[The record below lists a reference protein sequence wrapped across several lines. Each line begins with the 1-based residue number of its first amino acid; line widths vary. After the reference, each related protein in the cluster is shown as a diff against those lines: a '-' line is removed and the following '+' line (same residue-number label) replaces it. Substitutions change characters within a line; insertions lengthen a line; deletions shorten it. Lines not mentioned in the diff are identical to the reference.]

1 MAPERAPSW
10 PRHRRIGERAP
21 QCLLGDFLDVG
32 VDGYA
37 DVVSLD
43 GLDRI
48 DGVHDL
54 AGRVDLDAFDA
65 AIALQVRFE
74 GLLHAILADDIARLV
89 GNAVCLP
96 LELFLRNRARIA
108 EHMRRQ
114 VVIGVGAH
122 GAGFRSARRE
132 TRWDAPRCMRLR
144 GHRHRG
150 RNAVSLR
157 PLRLRGGKRRD
168 GLVRNAQDIG
178 EAFQHQ
184 LVVLDVGTREHGESR
199 TVSHELHAVAIED
212 TSAWCDGRVLVD
224 AVALCLGRVL
234 GTGDDLHRPQLDD
247 ERADAR
253 ADDGDEAEEA
263 TTRRALGI
271 AAGPAM
277 GLGAHGEFGS
287 AARVDWDAR
296 GPAAARSH
304 DDDDDGDGHDYEKN
318 ADCRKDCCRHALIS
332 LLESRL
338 HA

>member
-1 MAPERAPSW
+1 MLRDVCDCAVIDIE
-10 PRHRRIGERAP
+10 
-21 QCLLGDFLDVG
+21 GD
-32 VDGYA
+32 
-37 DVVSLD
+37 
-43 GLDRI
+43 
-48 DGVHDL
+48 
-54 AGRVDLDAFDA
+54 
-65 AIALQVRFE
+65 
-74 GLLHAILADDIARLV
+74 
-89 GNAVCLP
+89 NAV
-96 LELFLRNRARIA
+96 
-108 EHMRRQ
+108 
-114 VVIGVGAH
+114 G
-122 GAGFRSARRE
+122 
-132 TRWDAPRCMRLR
+132 
-144 GHRHRG
+144 
-150 RNAVSLR
+150 LR

-184 LVVLDVGTREHGESR
+184 LVVLDVGTREHGEGR
-199 TVSHELHAVAIED
+199 TVSHELHVVAIED
-212 TSAWCDGRVLVD
+212 ASAWCDGRVLVD

-338 HA
+338 HAWTAAHAAIATLSQMSGHSRVVIGNHQADGDERDHGENGRVQS